1 MQDSDAVSW
10 GNMFAGHRR
19 QKNVPE
25 IELHRRDSGSTPDS
39 LIDSHRSI
47 VWKVAGGCT
56 LMDTTTLSELQAG
69 QKGTI
74 VAIDGGDSVA
84 ARLMEM
90 GLIPGE
96 SVEMVGQAPLGD
108 PVEYEV
114 VGYRL
119 SLRRVEARR
128 VRIER
133 A

>member
-1 MQDSDAVSW
+1 
-10 GNMFAGHRR
+10 
-19 QKNVPE
+19 
-25 IELHRRDSGSTPDS
+25 
-39 LIDSHRSI
+39 
-47 VWKVAGGCT
+47 
-56 LMDTTTLSELQAG
+56 MDTTTLSELQAG